1 MLNQKNEENET
12 TVSSTET
19 KKNRLIL
26 DLEILS
32 SLNNKSKNQL
42 NQYISHKCSTDTDT
56 ENSKRKQTTSVFS
69 FLKENLDNE
78 QNYQFLNEISSLKEN
93 LDYEQNHQILNENNN
108 QINLLGNNYTN
119 FTYYKEPLN
128 CENTNNSRYNSAM
141 SYNNLNIPGLYKTNE
156 SYYINFLQPIK
167 HDTNEFIN
175 QKRNSDLFFYNSF
188 PFLDNIVNE
197 NFQKNLLDNKNIK
210 KNKDIKFNNEK
221 IKVLFKTKK
230 GKKTNNKFSINSGRN
245 INNLYKCEHLGCE
258 GTFCTK
264 KLLLAHHKKFSP
276 QCQSDTILIL
286 ELINYMKKIIKNN
299 NLKNNIEK
307 LKERYNNIMKNISLE
322 EHVQLISGLTF
333 D

>member
-69 FLKENLDNE
+69 FLKENLDDE
-78 QNYQFLNEISSLKEN
+78 QNYQ
-93 LDYEQNHQILNENNN
+93 ILNDNNN
-108 QINLLGNNYTN
+108 QINILEKNYTN
-119 FTYYKEPLN
+119 FTYYKEPFN
-128 CENTNNSRYNSAM
+128 FENTNNSRYNSTM
-141 SYNNLNIPGLYKTNE
+141 SYKNMNIPGLYKTNE
-156 SYYINFLQPIK
+156 SYYSNFLHSIRY
-167 HDTNEFIN
+167 DTNEFIN
-175 QKRNSDLFFYNSF
+175 QKRNSDLFIYNSVPDNF
-188 PFLDNIVNE
+188 DNIMNE
-197 NFQKNLLDNKNIK
+197 NFQKNISENNNIK
-210 KNKDIKFNNEK
+210 KNKDIKLNNEK
-221 IKVLFKTKK
+221 KIVFFKTKK